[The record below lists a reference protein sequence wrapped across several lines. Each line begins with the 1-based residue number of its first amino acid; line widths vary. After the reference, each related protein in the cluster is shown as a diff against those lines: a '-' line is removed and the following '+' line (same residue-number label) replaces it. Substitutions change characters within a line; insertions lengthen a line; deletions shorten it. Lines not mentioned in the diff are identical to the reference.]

1 MDRHFLAHHDGMAL
15 LTGMRPADGEI
26 SRRAARA
33 HELHVAVS
41 ARRAGRRQ
49 WRARKAP
56 GNRWSFLA
64 GLSTGGSRRISG
76 APTR

>member
-15 LTGMRPADGEI
+15 LTGMRPDDGKI

-41 ARRAGRRQ
+41 ARRAGRRR
-49 WRARKAP
+49 WLARQAP
-56 GNRWSFLA
+56 GNRWSLLA
-64 GLSTGGSRRISG
+64 GLSTAGSRRING